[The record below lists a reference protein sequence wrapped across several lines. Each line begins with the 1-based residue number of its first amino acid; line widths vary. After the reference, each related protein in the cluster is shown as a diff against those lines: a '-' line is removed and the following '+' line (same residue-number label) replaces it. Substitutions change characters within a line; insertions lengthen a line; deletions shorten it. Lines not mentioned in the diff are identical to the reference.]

1 MKKLNKI
8 KCYAAPIICGIAF
21 FLIMRFV
28 IIMGYV
34 PSSSM
39 EPTIPKKS
47 FIFGYRI
54 YKELNCGDIIIF
66 KHNNSLLVKRIVA
79 LPGETVYIDED
90 NDLVEDLK
98 YAKRILTVPQ
108 NCYFLVG
115 DNINNSYDSRYW
127 DNPFIERSQIIAKLW
142 LK

>member
-1 MKKLNKI
+1 MKKLNKVI
-8 KCYAAPIICGIAF
+8 GYAVPILCGISF

-28 IIMGYV
+28 LMVGYV
-34 PSSSM
+34 PTSSM
-39 EPTIPKKS
+39 APTIPPNT

-79 LPGETVYIDED
+79 VPGETIYIDEN
-90 NDLVEDLK
+90 NDLVKDEK
-98 YAKRILTVPQ
+98 YAKRILIVPQ

-127 DNPFIERSQIIAKLW
+127 DDPFVEKSQIIAKLW